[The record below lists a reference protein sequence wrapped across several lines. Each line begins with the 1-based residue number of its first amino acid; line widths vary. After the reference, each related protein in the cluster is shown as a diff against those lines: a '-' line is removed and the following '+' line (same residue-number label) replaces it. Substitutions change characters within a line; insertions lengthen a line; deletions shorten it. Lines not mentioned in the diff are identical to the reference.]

1 MSQYG
6 PHFVEP
12 IVNPSKQ
19 KELFE
24 SGEAEKLIHV
34 PLKAAKNDQSSSV
47 FHDDILAKFT
57 NYIMKGGEKRL
68 ARDLIEKAF
77 ENIKRI
83 QLERYNLAE
92 PDERDKIEL
101 NPVAILHKAIENCR
115 PILILTPVKRGGSKY
130 QVPVPLTEKR
140 SYFIAMRWLV
150 HAGREKERTGNGRQ
164 WFLNVFVKI
173 NIFCNTTVHFPE
185 KIAWELLDAA
195 ANTGR
200 VVKKKQELHKQCE
213 GNRAYAHYR
222 WS

>member
-1 MSQYG
+1 MSSYG
-6 PHFVEP
+6 PHFIEP
-12 IVNPSKQ
+12 IFKTSKQ
-19 KELFE
+19 EELFE
-24 SGEAEKLIHV
+24 TGEAQKLVHV
-34 PLKAAKNDQSSSV
+34 PLKAARNNETSSV
-47 FHDDILAKFT
+47 FHDDIQTKFT
-57 NYIMKGGEKRL
+57 NYIMKGGQKQL

-83 QLERYNLAE
+83 QLERYNLADPE
-92 PDERDKIEL
+92 ERDKIEL
-101 NPVAILHKAIENCR
+101 NPVVVLRNAIENCR

-150 HAGREKERTGNGRQ
+150 HAGREKERT
-164 WFLNVFVKI
+164 
-173 NIFCNTTVHFPE
+173 VHFPE

-200 VVKKKQELHKQCE
+200 VVKKKHELHKQCE
-213 GNRAYAHYR
+213 ANRAYAHYR

>member
-1 MSQYG
+1 MSYYP

-12 IVNPSKQ
+12 IFKPAKQ
-19 KELFE
+19 QELFD
-24 SGEAEKLIHV
+24 SGEAQKLVHV
-34 PLKAAKNDQSSSV
+34 PLKAALNNDTSSV
-47 FHDDILAKFT
+47 FHDEILSKFT

-68 ARDLIEKAF
+68 ARNLIEKAF

-92 PDERDKIEL
+92 PEERKNIEL
-101 NPVAILHKAIENCR
+101 NPVTILHKAIENCR

-150 HAGREKERTGNGRQ
+150 HAGREKERT
-164 WFLNVFVKI
+164 
-173 NIFCNTTVHFPE
+173 VHFPE

-200 VVKKKQELHKQCE
+200 VVKKKHELHKQCE